1 MLYQDPTVL
10 MRSYHRLNFS
20 KRFKP
25 GSKLPQIIGLT
36 ASLGVGGASNEVD
49 AANHVVGLCA
59 CLDCTVISTVRRN
72 VHQLQEFSP
81 IVVDEVRFCND
92 ESDSARL
99 RFIQT
104 ICDFMDLFEEK
115 LYELYGKH
123 TTLTQSNPSATVGA
137 TEQNRPY
144 AVYHSFSRAPA
155 DKLSQGYL
163 NWVSNHLRRVVPET
177 KFTEESAKTQAVEV
191 LEILYDLYRTIE
203 MYQDFSTAVA
213 FGYLREQ
220 IEKKEK
226 SLTDFSLRHWQDY
239 SQKLAACQSPDSVLI
254 SELVNQLCANKD
266 VDFRAIVFVRTRKG
280 ASILANLLNSHTD
293 LISCNIRVET
303 IAGLNNSGVDTTT
316 KREQLEK
323 LKRFRDGDTRVL
335 VATSVADEGLDVAK
349 CNLVIKYNYASN
361 EIAHVQRRG
370 RGRAENSRS
379 ILLTQNTKLKEQEE
393 KNIVKERLMR
403 RVLRAIEEN
412 RIDLVARVREA
423 AEDLWLEIQREDDT
437 ESRRIAEQKSLGI
450 VYSLLCSKCD
460 ETLCTS
466 KDIKTRN
473 SQYCVCNPSFWSK
486 VRNEEI
492 CGDVRE
498 ARYGAVAKLFCV
510 RKNCQ
515 NLLGRVVCIEGTLM
529 PVLSSSAFVLEF
541 KEGGSGNTTRRTVR
555 KWKEVLKDYF
565 TPETIRNYDLAVMTE
580 ASNKPVISSAGVCFH
595 FI

>member
-1 MLYQDPTVL
+1 
-10 MRSYHRLNFS
+10 
-20 KRFKP
+20 
-25 GSKLPQIIGLT
+25 
-36 ASLGVGGASNEVD
+36 
-49 AANHVVGLCA
+49 
-59 CLDCTVISTVRRN
+59 
-72 VHQLQEFSP
+72 
-81 IVVDEVRFCND
+81 
-92 ESDSARL
+92 
-99 RFIQT
+99 
-104 ICDFMDLFEEK
+104 
-115 LYELYGKH
+115 
-123 TTLTQSNPSATVGA
+123 
-137 TEQNRPY
+137 
-144 AVYHSFSRAPA
+144 
-155 DKLSQGYL
+155 
-163 NWVSNHLRRVVPET
+163 
-177 KFTEESAKTQAVEV
+177 
-191 LEILYDLYRTIE
+191 

-323 LKRFRDGDTRVL
+323 LKRLFRDGDTRVL

-349 CNLVIKYNYASN
+349 CNL
-361 EIAHVQRRG
+361 
-370 RGRAENSRS
+370 
-379 ILLTQNTKLKEQEE
+379 
-393 KNIVKERLMR
+393 ERLMR

-450 VYSLLCSKCD
+450 VYSLLCRSLKTIGSCKCD

-498 ARYGAVAKLFCV
+498 ARYGAVAK
-510 RKNCQ
+510 
-515 NLLGRVVCIEGTLM
+515 
-529 PVLSSSAFVLEF
+529 
-541 KEGGSGNTTRRTVR
+541 
-555 KWKEVLKDYF
+555 VLKDYF